1 MSYNCPHGNYHL
13 NCPLMDYDSGPLVAA
28 IAIASSCVDRLVVV
42 AADTFGPLMENL
54 NVSIFVVEHVMVIQ
68 DSHQPFH
75 FLLCLLTS
83 IIIDLMVMVPL
94 SSF

>member
-1 MSYNCPHGNYHL
+1 
-13 NCPLMDYDSGPLVAA
+13 
-28 IAIASSCVDRLVVV
+28 SCVDHLVV
-42 AADTFGPLMENL
+42 AGTFGPLMENL
-54 NVSIFVVEHVMVIQ
+54 NVGTFIVEHVTVIQ

-83 IIIDLMVMVPL
+83 IIIDLVAMVPQ